1 MKAAGELG
9 RRLGELG
16 AGKVPARTF
25 NSAAAGQLKHFA
37 GEVRPVIE
45 FKNGVLCQIMRGLPG
60 PYSRYAPSDIA
71 SEIGWAKS
79 NRRAPTEYAK
89 FADAAGRRAPL
100 PLDLMVGVYQ
110 DYERIKQ
117 ESGRIDFEDQLEL
130 TIRPFQDE
138 PAKLARFQDS
148 YHAFTVDEYQDVN
161 LLQQTL
167 LDLWLGERDELCVVG
182 DDYQS
187 IYGFRGAA
195 PDHLLSIPGRYPQ
208 AKVVVLESN
217 YRSTPEIIEL
227 ANRLV
232 PGLGGRKKV
241 LRPTI
246 GSGPEPTVQSF
257 QSNEVEAAFIARRI
271 VRLHGQGVERRE
283 MAILYRVNYRSSDF
297 EAALLAAGIPFQ
309 VRGGGLL
316 KREAARQIFPRLGRR
331 RVEFGVGAVVREEA
345 RRSGYL
351 VNPPDEFGAADRTIQ
366 EDLAQFIALARD
378 FDGESRT
385 VADFVAYL
393 RDRFESES
401 QRDAVQLMTYHSAK
415 GLEFEAVFLPWLEEG
430 EIPDWRGEGRCRPR
444 RAPAVLCR
452 PHPGEAVSL
461 DDSIIRQE
469 AAQPLP
475 G

>member
-1 MKAAGELG
+1 MSTYCNKHCWTSGWASA
-9 RRLGELG
+9 
-16 AGKVPARTF
+16 T
-25 NSAAAGQLKHFA
+25 NSAA
-37 GEVRPVIE
+37 
-45 FKNGVLCQIMRGLPG
+45 
-60 PYSRYAPSDIA
+60 
-71 SEIGWAKS
+71 
-79 NRRAPTEYAK
+79 
-89 FADAAGRRAPL
+89 
-100 PLDLMVGVYQ
+100 
-110 DYERIKQ
+110 
-117 ESGRIDFEDQLEL
+117 
-130 TIRPFQDE
+130 
-138 PAKLARFQDS
+138 
-148 YHAFTVDEYQDVN
+148 
-161 LLQQTL
+161 
-167 LDLWLGERDELCVVG
+167 VG

-331 RVEFGVGAVVREEA
+331 RLEFGVGAVVREEA

-430 EIPDWRGEGRCRPR
+430 EIPDWRAAKAGAVHEERRLFYVGLTRAKRYLLMTRSSGKKPPSRFLDELESSGRVAKPRRGRRKSRRTRGSGSGRARPR
-444 RAPAVLCR
+444 PTRSDGIVARVGCSLEWGSYQGVVESMDEAGVWLRVGAAKIHVRFGRRVSAGRRSGPLQS
-452 PHPGEAVSL
+452 PG
-461 DDSIIRQE
+461 
-469 AAQPLP
+469 
-475 G
+475 